1 MGEQVA
7 DRRAGR
13 PGRFVEVDRPLF
25 GRDQDG
31 QCGDRLRH
39 RSPTEL
45 PVARAFGREDLA
57 TSDDARRDVVGRP
70 VLHLTQRVHGGG
82 YLQWME
88 RRRIS
93 SAMPMEQTYGYSR
106 AVVAGDRVF
115 VSGTAPVMP
124 DGADPPPDA
133 YGQTRRCLEIVLTAL
148 AEAGARPE
156 DVVRTRIY
164 LTRTEDIDEV
174 GRAHG
179 EAFGEIRPATTGI
192 VVSALFDPRWLVEIE
207 AEAIIAP

>member
-1 MGEQVA
+1 
-7 DRRAGR
+7 
-13 PGRFVEVDRPLF
+13 
-25 GRDQDG
+25 
-31 QCGDRLRH
+31 
-39 RSPTEL
+39 
-45 PVARAFGREDLA
+45 
-57 TSDDARRDVVGRP
+57 
-70 VLHLTQRVHGGG
+70 
-82 YLQWME
+82 ME

-93 SAMPMEQTYGYSR
+93 SAMPLERTYGYSR
-106 AVVAGDRVF
+106 AVVAGDRVL

-133 YGQTRRCLEIVLTAL
+133 YGQTRRCLEIVLAAL

-192 VVSALFDPRWLVEIE
+192 VVSALFDPQWLVEIE